1 MGTGDFRLA
10 ASRVAGV
17 TFVSRLSSWRRCMPR
32 PPLTAASGNDSAS
45 YATLT
50 SNSLETAPFGR
61 FQIAIDWS
69 AAPGNQ
75 MQFPDDGDFMF
86 SVRDSLSNWKQIPA
100 ELIMG
105 ATPPTRLADDADQ
118 EVAARGVS
126 HKRCRNCCAAV
137 Q

>member
-50 SNSLETAPFGR
+50 SNSLETAPYGS
-61 FQIAIDWS
+61 FQIAIDRS
-69 AAPGNQ
+69 AAPGNH

-86 SVRDSLSNWKQIPA
+86 SVRDSRSNGKQIPA
-100 ELIMG
+100 ELNMG
-105 ATPPTRLADDADQ
+105 ATPPTRLADDAAQ
-118 EVAARGVS
+118 EVAARGLMPELL
-126 HKRCRNCCAAV
+126 RGV